1 MMVYPI
7 VIVIIF
13 TLISLKGSR
22 ILVTLL
28 AIKLGASALEVGILI
43 ALYAFFPMFVAVYA
57 GRISDRF
64 GFHYSLFFGSL
75 GMGLGLLLP
84 YVYPTLL
91 TLYFSTTLIG
101 LSHLFYQVSMQNLI
115 GSLGDA
121 DERTKNFSI
130 LSLGTSVAG
139 VIGPLFAGYS
149 IDHSGHVLT
158 YLFLAIIAFLSGIA
172 IFILSRSIPRSA
184 QTSKRQLNDGVIDLI
199 RDAPLRRTLIL
210 SGVVITGINL
220 FNFYFPIYG
229 HSIGFSASLI
239 GLVLGIYAAATFVA
253 RIALPPAVKKFDE
266 DRVLTFSL
274 LLAGAA
280 YVVFPLFQNVYA
292 LALITFVLGLG
303 LGCGQPL
310 SITLTY
316 NRSPAG
322 RSGEALGLRIFT
334 NKIIQV
340 TVPLIFGSI
349 GSAFGLIPVFWA
361 NAAFLV
367 SGGCANINKLRGKP
381 LPQELGVRP
390 DS

>member
-1 MMVYPI
+1 MIVYPI
-7 VIVIIF
+7 VTVIVF
-13 TLISLKGSR
+13 TLVSLKGSR

-28 AIKLGASALEVGILI
+28 AIRLGAGTLEVGILI
-43 ALYAFFPMFVAVYA
+43 ALYGFFPIFVAVYA
-57 GRISDRF
+57 GKISDRF
-64 GFHYSLFFGSL
+64 GFNYSLFLGSL

-84 YVYPTLL
+84 YLYPCL
-91 TLYFSTTLIG
+91 TALYFSATLIG
-101 LSHLFYQVSMQNLI
+101 FSHLFYQVSMQNLI

-121 DERTKNFSI
+121 DARTKNFSI
-130 LSLGTSVAG
+130 LSLGTAVAG
-139 VIGPLFAGYS
+139 FIGPLFAGFS
-149 IDHSGHVLT
+149 IDHAGHVPT
-158 YLFLAIIAFLSGIA
+158 YLFLALIALSAGVV
-172 IFILSRSIPRSA
+172 IFILSRSIPQKTRS
-184 QTSKRQLNDGVIDLI
+184 SEKQLNEGVADLI
-199 RDAPLRRTLIL
+199 RNAPLRRTLIQ

-229 HSIGFSASLI
+229 HSIGFSAFLI

-253 RIALPPAVKKFDE
+253 RILLPMAVNRSDE

-274 LLAGAA
+274 VLAGAA
-280 YVVFPLFQNVYA
+280 FLLFPLFQNIYA
-292 LALITFVLGLG
+292 LTLITFVIGLG

-322 RSGEALGLRIFT
+322 RSGEALGLRITT

-349 GSAFGLIPVFWA
+349 GSVFGLIPVFWA
-361 NAAFLV
+361 NAVFLV
-367 SGGCANINKLRGKP
+367 GGGCANMHKNRGTP
-381 LPQELGVRP
+381 PAQEWGVRP